1 MMNVTAIETQTQ
13 TEFEAELE
21 TAVERRPFRFFT
33 TSQLLVGAQ
42 ALGLLTLF
50 ILLFSYVQYGAEG
63 LAGNDGY
70 YHIKL
75 SYLMRQ
81 EGLKIAF
88 PWLPMTIL
96 NPDAFYDHHLL
107 YHVYLAFF
115 APVDPMVDGGLALIT
130 GAKYASI
137 LLPSLAFLAVWW
149 LLRGQSVPGAAV
161 WALGLFALS
170 DPFLYRMSMA
180 RAQSAS
186 LLVLVLAFHWL
197 LQKRYWLLLP
207 LGFIY
212 VWLYNAFPLLP
223 LIVGVYLIAVGLT
236 ERRLVWQPMIY
247 AGAGI
252 VLGLIINPY
261 FPENISFIISHIA
274 PKLGES
280 VTRVGNEWYPYET
293 WTLVENSGYA
303 LIAFLLGV
311 LALSWQ
317 EKRIDR
323 PTLAALGLAVLF
335 AAMLFKS
342 RRFIEYYPAFVL
354 LFLALSA
361 APTLRK
367 WAEGI
372 RHGRYLIPL
381 GLLLLFAFPLATLL
395 PQARAAVGRSAPPDK
410 YAQAAL
416 WMAANVPADEMIFQT
431 DWDDFPR
438 LFFYDTNHRYLVGLD
453 PTYLELADPDLFAEW
468 VEITQGRVDEPSGII
483 ESRFGAR
490 YLFTDLDHR
499 AFLRKAAA
507 DPRMIELYRDE
518 YAVIFEIRP

>member
-1 MMNVTAIETQTQ
+1 
-13 TEFEAELE
+13 
-21 TAVERRPFRFFT
+21 
-33 TSQLLVGAQ
+33 
-42 ALGLLTLF
+42 
-50 ILLFSYVQYGAEG
+50 
-63 LAGNDGY
+63 
-70 YHIKL
+70 
-75 SYLMRQ
+75 
-81 EGLKIAF
+81 
-88 PWLPMTIL
+88 
-96 NPDAFYDHHLL
+96 
-107 YHVYLAFF
+107 
-115 APVDPMVDGGLALIT
+115 
-130 GAKYASI
+130 
-137 LLPSLAFLAVWW
+137 
-149 LLRGQSVPGAAV
+149 
-161 WALGLFALS
+161 
-170 DPFLYRMSMA
+170 
-180 RAQSAS
+180 
-186 LLVLVLAFHWL
+186 
-197 LQKRYWLLLP
+197 
-207 LGFIY
+207 
-212 VWLYNAFPLLP
+212 
-223 LIVGVYLIAVGLT
+223 
-236 ERRLVWQPMIY
+236 
-247 AGAGI
+247 
-252 VLGLIINPY
+252 
-261 FPENISFIISHIA
+261 
-274 PKLGES
+274 
-280 VTRVGNEWYPYET
+280 
-293 WTLVENSGYA
+293 
-303 LIAFLLGV
+303 
-311 LALSWQ
+311 
-317 EKRIDR
+317 
-323 PTLAALGLAVLF
+323 LF

-354 LFLALSA
+354 IFLALSA

-367 WAEGI
+367 WAEEI